1 MQLQNIQC
9 YEGILHHKEF
19 SMLELAFYAMALLL
33 LDFREWSALLGFDIK
48 NSSISM
54 KLFFDHHN
62 ISIKSH

>member
-19 SMLELAFYAMALLL
+19 SMLEVAFSMALLL
-33 LDFREWSALLGFDIK
+33 RESGFDIK